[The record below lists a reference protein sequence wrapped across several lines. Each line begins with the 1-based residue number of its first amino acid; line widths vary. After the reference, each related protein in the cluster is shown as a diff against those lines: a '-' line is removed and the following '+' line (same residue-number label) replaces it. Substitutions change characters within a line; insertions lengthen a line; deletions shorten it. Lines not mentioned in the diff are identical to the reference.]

1 MDVFEQGFVG
11 VGTGVFRIVFP
22 QFDDAVEFVEAD
34 RNAIVIAVYRGEVVG
49 EGSID
54 GAEVGH
60 RTHADFVR
68 AYGHHGGGRSAL
80 QRDEADQVA
89 AVAADKVDHAQ
100 GFFAGAAVAFNEQ
113 VNGVVLIDVLEDAVK
128 GQHVVAADAAA
139 IAVPIAKQRAVEV
152 GFEFGKDF
160 LCFGKQSRR
169 LFDRYFVFVHGVL
182 PL

>member
-1 MDVFEQGFVG
+1 M
-11 VGTGVFRIVFP
+11 RISFAP
-22 QFDDAVEFVEAD
+22 M
-34 RNAIVIAVYRGEVVG
+34 AIM
-49 EGSID
+49 
-54 GAEVGH
+54 
-60 RTHADFVR
+60 
-68 AYGHHGGGRSAL
+68 
-80 QRDEADQVA
+80 VA
-89 AVAADKVDHAQ
+89 AEAHCSGMRLTRLWQWLRIRLIMRRASLPELPSLFD
-100 GFFAGAAVAFNEQ
+100 EQ

-152 GFEFGKDF
+152 VFKFGEDF